1 MSGVD
6 DVTIRLA
13 TEDDL
18 EALVHLLHDDVLG
31 HQRENASEHD
41 LAPYRRAFRAL
52 DDSADYAVWLMEA
65 GGEVIGCYQLMHLP
79 HLSFQ
84 GGLRTQIE
92 SVRIATGRRGQG
104 LGKRLIA
111 HAVQEAKARGA
122 KIVQLTSNK
131 ERTEAARFYRAFGF
145 EPTHDGYKLYLSGAA

>member
-1 MSGVD
+1 MNAND

-18 EALVHLLHDDVLG
+18 EAVVALLHDDVLG
-31 HQRENASEHD
+31 QARERVSGRD
-41 LAPYRRAFRAL
+41 LAPYRAAFVAL
-52 DDSADYAVWLMEA
+52 DQSDDYAVWLMEA
-65 GGEVIGCYQLMHLP
+65 DGVVIGCYQLMHLP

-84 GGLRTQIE
+84 GGRRTQIE
-92 SVRIATGRRGQG
+92 SVRIATARRGQG

-111 HAVQEAKARGA
+111 HAVEQAKAHGA

-145 EPTHDGYKLYLSGAA
+145 EPTHDGYKLYL